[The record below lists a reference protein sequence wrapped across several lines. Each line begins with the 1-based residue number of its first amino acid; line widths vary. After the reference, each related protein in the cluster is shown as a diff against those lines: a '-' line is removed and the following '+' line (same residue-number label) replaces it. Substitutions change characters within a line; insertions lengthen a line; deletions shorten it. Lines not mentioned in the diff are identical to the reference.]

1 MENQLFAPEAD
12 ISLNNLVKNF
22 NTIQSIVG
30 KAKIMAV
37 VKANAY
43 GHGIIHVAQVLEKSD
58 VHGFCVAL
66 VSEAEKL
73 LKNKIQKPILHL
85 GRISYDDLEIYSSGQ
100 IHCTINSLED
110 VEFIKDKFKGNRII
124 VNAHLKIDTG
134 LGRMGIFYN
143 DADSI
148 LKTILNCKYI
158 QLEGIYS
165 HFSTAEEK
173 SSEFRDYQLD
183 RFKKIIV
190 LTQSFTPL
198 IKYFHIANSAAVLTC
213 RDAYF
218 NMARP
223 GLSLYG
229 ITPLGYS
236 HEKLKPVMKMLA
248 PIAISKLFNKG
259 DSIGYNRKY
268 ILDKNE
274 KIIVLQAGY
283 ADGIPTEFGNN
294 GFVEID
300 GKSYEIVGKVSMDL
314 TAIKFPPDKKILT
327 EKAIFWGS
335 NNKAFRLESISKKY
349 EKNPYEFLTGIT
361 ARVKRNYIYE

>member
-22 NTIQSIVG
+22 YTIQSIVG

-134 LGRMGIFYN
+134 MGRLGISFSESEKIIKLIGKTSEIN
-143 DADSI
+143 
-148 LKTILNCKYI
+148 LKAV
-158 QLEGIYS
+158 YS
-165 HFSTAEEK
+165 HL
-173 SSEFRDYQLD
+173 SSSGELDAQYTKLQLD
-183 RFKKIIV
+183 RFNHIKE
-190 LTQSFTPL
+190 LTEHLLPET
-198 IKYFHIANSAAVLTC
+198 KYFHIANSAAILN
-213 RDAYF
+213 YSNSHF
-218 NMARP
+218 NMVRP
-223 GLSLYG
+223 GISLYG
-229 ITPLGYS
+229 VSPLGNT
-236 HEKLKPVMKMLA
+236 KNNLLPVMKMKGAVVL
-248 PIAISKLFNKG
+248 IKKINKNEY
-259 DSIGYNRKY
+259 IGYNRTYKA
-268 ILDKNE
+268 KTNE
-274 KIIVLQAGY
+274 HIAIIQAGY
-283 ADGIPTEFGNN
+283 ADGIPIVFSNN
-294 GFVEID
+294 GNVEIK
-300 GKSYEIVGKVSMDL
+300 GKLYPIIGKVSMDL
-314 TAIKFPPDKKILT
+314 IAVKSIDNKISVGD
-327 EKAIFWGS
+327 EVIFWGS
-335 NNKAFRLESISKKY
+335 NKESNSLEYISKKY
-349 EKNPYEFLTGIT
+349 NKIPYEFLTGVSN
-361 ARVKRNYIYE
+361 RVKRNFINE

>member
-1 MENQLFAPEAD
+1 MLQPQVDINLKNLKENY
-12 ISLNNLVKNF
+12 NY
-22 NTIQSIVG
+22 IQNKLGNAS
-30 KAKIMAV
+30 IMAV
-37 VKANAY
+37 VKANGY
-43 GHGIIHVAQVLEKSD
+43 GHGILEIATALSESG
-58 VHGFCVAL
+58 VYGFCVAL
-66 VSEAEKL
+66 TSEAREL
-73 LKNKIQKPILHL
+73 ILGGIDNPILHL
-85 GRISYDDLEIYSSGQ
+85 GRIYEEDLDIYKSRQ
-100 IHCTINSLED
+100 VRCTINNLED
-110 VEFIKDKFKGNRII
+110 IKILESYGKENNII
-124 VNAHLKIDTG
+124 FYSHLKIDTG